1 LCDTRSR
8 TIVAGIE
15 VEEETVAK
23 RGLPLVLLTL
33 ALLVAACGGGEGP
46 ATAEAV
52 IETISAADASALLAD
67 APGGL
72 VVLDVRTPE
81 EFASGHLAGAVGL
94 DFYAAAFADDLA
106 ALDREAPYLLYCRS
120 GNRSGQAREMM
131 RSLGFVEVHEIA
143 GGINAWVEAGLPVVA
158 P

>member
-1 LCDTRSR
+1 
-8 TIVAGIE
+8 VAE
-15 VEEETVAK
+15 
-23 RGLPLVLLTL
+23 RGLPVVLLAL
-33 ALLVAACGGGEGP
+33 ALLAAGCGGGEGA

-52 IETISAADASALLAD
+52 IETISAADASALLAS
-67 APGGL
+67 APAGL

-81 EFASGHLAGAVGL
+81 EFASGHLAGAAGL
-94 DFYAAAFADDLA
+94 DFYAATFADDLS
-106 ALDREAPYLLYCRS
+106 ALDREVPYLLYCRS

-131 RSLGFVEVHEIA
+131 RSLGFAEVHEIA

>member
-1 LCDTRSR
+1 MAR
-8 TIVAGIE
+8 
-15 VEEETVAK
+15 
-23 RGLPLVLLTL
+23 RGLPVVLLAL
-33 ALLVAACGGGEGP
+33 ALLAGGCGGGEGA

-52 IETISAADASALLAD
+52 IETISAADASALLAS
-67 APGGL
+67 APAGL

-94 DFYAAAFADDLA
+94 DFYATTFADDLA
-106 ALDREAPYLLYCRS
+106 ALDREVPYLLYCRS
-120 GNRSGQAREMM
+120 GNRSGEAREMM
-131 RSLGFVEVHEIA
+131 RSLGFAEVHEIA